1 MKYNTNTKIIE
12 YSVVCKSKINAQQ
25 VKITA
30 FKLIDNFPTENPG
43 LVLDKHTPNTT
54 CTTTTFEGKSYTNA
68 THNSPKD
75 TVR

>member
-43 LVLDKHTPNTT
+43 LVLDKHTPAISIPPA
-54 CTTTTFEGKSYTNA
+54 TFEGKSYANA